1 MIPWVVVA
9 ALVVAGCGACGDSG
23 TETPG
28 DTAVGP
34 MCIAARPA
42 ASGEAT
48 YYAADGSGNC
58 SFPASSDHLVAAMN
72 ATDYGTAAWC
82 GACISVAGPMGEVVV
97 RVVDKC
103 PGCAK
108 GDVDLSSE
116 AFARISPLSAGR
128 VPITWHEVACD
139 VTGPIRYE
147 WKNGSNA
154 FYAAIQLRNHRYP
167 IAKLEAKN
175 AGGTYEAIARV
186 DYNYFVRASGL
197 GTGPFDLR
205 VTDTRGHVLEDS
217 AIALGDDVERA
228 GAAQFPVCP

>member
-1 MIPWVVVA
+1 MIMRVLLLIA
-9 ALVVAGCGACGDSG
+9 GVAGCGACGDSG

-28 DTAVGP
+28 DGTVGP
-34 MCIAARPA
+34 TCMAARPQ

-58 SFPASSDHLVAAMN
+58 SFPASSDHMVAAMN
-72 ATDYGTAAWC
+72 ATDYGTAVWC
-82 GACISVAGPMGEVVV
+82 GACIAVAGPTGEVVV

-128 VPITWHEVACD
+128 VAITWHEVACD
-139 VTGPIRYE
+139 VSGPIRYE
-147 WKNGSNA
+147 WKAGSNA

-167 IAKLEAKN
+167 IASLEAQN
-175 AGGTYEAIARV
+175 GGGTYEAIARV
-186 DYNYFVRASGL
+186 DYNYFVKASGL
-197 GTGPFDLR
+197 GAGPVNLR

-217 AIALGDDVERA
+217 AIALGDGVERA